1 MEEPSINIYL
11 EAKNEYTKR
20 LTASLVPLLFEG
32 FNSLYEDACKF
43 KDETRDPRYDDYSEL
58 QIFQDYL
65 KKIPKW
71 NNDLIEQE
79 YDRIVQRS
87 KCKYL
92 DELLWAVI
100 FSNIKVLSVIR
111 SRNPKNDV
119 EHEYIALKD
128 FIHKCYKECAR
139 ELYSSD
145 VVILFDKESVSVLE
159 RSKNIRDI
167 KKIIEKGILE
177 SISESL
183 PYKQIIRTYIGKIPA
198 EYEEDTENSMSNP
211 HFEANSFMKFLGK
224 NRESFMAARTP
235 TATITE
241 IETETETN
249 TVTEIE
255 KEQEQEQEQENT
267 CAICMEVTSKTKNVS
282 FTECGHVYCTSC
294 LLKALQ
300 TKNTCPMCRAE
311 IEPARKPNLEQ
322 LTANV
327 AADLIQAEE
336 RDIDIQRRIALIGAF
351 NDARGRGDMILSLC
365 REFAFGVSHSIAGWQ
380 GTDDQTYHASWV
392 DYEYNN
398 YDDND
403 DDETEDE
410 PEDED
415 EDEDEHEDEHED
427 EDEDEDDDGSTNDG
441 REGREG
447 DDVRNGNDN
456 RNDNDNDHTEKRDE
470 DEANPPPS
478 WDEVFPADQVFP
490 ATTQSTTQ
498 TSSIHA
504 LMHNVISGVVSYTM
518 FYTFYYTLPNLV
530 SSLIDTVVQNVQNIR
545 QE

>member
-1 MEEPSINIYL
+1 MLNLNKICTNINFIFVLIAMEEPSINIYL

-111 SRNPKNDV
+111 SKNPRNDV
-119 EHEYIALKD
+119 DNEYIALRD

-159 RSKNIRDI
+159 RSKNVRDI

-235 TATITE
+235 TVTE
-241 IETETETN
+241 TQTQVESETEEDAEAEEDTEAEVEAEVEVEAETET
-249 TVTEIE
+249 
-255 KEQEQEQEQENT
+255 QEQSQIEEEVNEQTETKTQIEVLQENKNELQNVENHVDNS
-267 CAICMEVTSKTKNVS
+267 AKQEVFAVEAQNQSDKEASIVSRASSLKSYSK
-282 FTECGHVYCTSC
+282 
-294 LLKALQ
+294 
-300 TKNTCPMCRAE
+300 E
-311 IEPARKPNLEQ
+311 IRERQEIVDMSTDTDLAQDDVKIVVGSSKHHSHHSHHKHHHSHKSKPNFMKEGPKY
-322 LTANV
+322 
-327 AADLIQAEE
+327 EE
-336 RDIDIQRRIALIGAF
+336 EL
-351 NDARGRGDMILSLC
+351 
-365 REFAFGVSHSIAGWQ
+365 
-380 GTDDQTYHASWV
+380 
-392 DYEYNN
+392 
-398 YDDND
+398 
-403 DDETEDE
+403 
-410 PEDED
+410 
-415 EDEDEHEDEHED
+415 
-427 EDEDEDDDGSTNDG
+427 
-441 REGREG
+441 
-447 DDVRNGNDN
+447 
-456 RNDNDNDHTEKRDE
+456 
-470 DEANPPPS
+470 
-478 WDEVFPADQVFP
+478 
-490 ATTQSTTQ
+490 
-498 TSSIHA
+498 
-504 LMHNVISGVVSYTM
+504 
-518 FYTFYYTLPNLV
+518 
-530 SSLIDTVVQNVQNIR
+530 
-545 QE
+545 

>member
-20 LTASLVPLLFEG
+20 LTASLVPLIFEG

-111 SRNPKNDV
+111 SKNPRNDV
-119 EHEYIALKD
+119 DNKYIALRD

-159 RSKNIRDI
+159 RSKNVRDI

-224 NRESFMAARTP
+224 NKESFMAARTP
-235 TATITE
+235 TVTE
-241 IETETETN
+241 TQTQVESETEEDVEAEEEAEAEAETETQEQSQVVEEVNEQTKIE
-249 TVTEIE
+249 VPQEIE
-255 KEQEQEQEQENT
+255 KQVDSIAKQEESVFSAVEIQNQSDKEASIVSRASSLKSYSKEIRERQEIVDMSTDTDLAQDDVK
-267 CAICMEVTSKTKNVS
+267 IVVGSSKHHSHHKHHQHKS
-282 FTECGHVYCTSC
+282 
-294 LLKALQ
+294 
-300 TKNTCPMCRAE
+300 
-311 IEPARKPNLEQ
+311 KPNFMKEGPKY
-322 LTANV
+322 
-327 AADLIQAEE
+327 DEE
-336 RDIDIQRRIALIGAF
+336 L
-351 NDARGRGDMILSLC
+351 
-365 REFAFGVSHSIAGWQ
+365 
-380 GTDDQTYHASWV
+380 
-392 DYEYNN
+392 
-398 YDDND
+398 
-403 DDETEDE
+403 
-410 PEDED
+410 
-415 EDEDEHEDEHED
+415 
-427 EDEDEDDDGSTNDG
+427 
-441 REGREG
+441 
-447 DDVRNGNDN
+447 
-456 RNDNDNDHTEKRDE
+456 
-470 DEANPPPS
+470 
-478 WDEVFPADQVFP
+478 
-490 ATTQSTTQ
+490 
-498 TSSIHA
+498 
-504 LMHNVISGVVSYTM
+504 
-518 FYTFYYTLPNLV
+518 
-530 SSLIDTVVQNVQNIR
+530 
-545 QE
+545 

>member
-1 MEEPSINIYL
+1 MLNFYKICKNFNFIFVLIAMEEPSINIYL

-159 RSKNIRDI
+159 RSKNVRDI

-224 NRESFMAARTP
+224 NRESFMAAKTP
-235 TATITE
+235 TVTETEMETEMETKTDTATE
-241 IETETETN
+241 IEMMQEL
-249 TVTEIE
+249 
-255 KEQEQEQEQENT
+255 KKKQKYKLEQEQEEEEELEKEEDNEEFESENEVLNQVVEQDVEAQPEKKEKSIVSVT
-267 CAICMEVTSKTKNVS
+267 QDLQQSDKEASVVSRASSLKSYSKEICERHQIVDMSTDTDLAQDDVKIVLGSSKHHSYHSHKS
-282 FTECGHVYCTSC
+282 
-294 LLKALQ
+294 
-300 TKNTCPMCRAE
+300 
-311 IEPARKPNLEQ
+311 KPNFMKEGPKY
-322 LTANV
+322 
-327 AADLIQAEE
+327 EE
-336 RDIDIQRRIALIGAF
+336 EL
-351 NDARGRGDMILSLC
+351 
-365 REFAFGVSHSIAGWQ
+365 
-380 GTDDQTYHASWV
+380 
-392 DYEYNN
+392 
-398 YDDND
+398 
-403 DDETEDE
+403 
-410 PEDED
+410 
-415 EDEDEHEDEHED
+415 
-427 EDEDEDDDGSTNDG
+427 
-441 REGREG
+441 
-447 DDVRNGNDN
+447 
-456 RNDNDNDHTEKRDE
+456 
-470 DEANPPPS
+470 
-478 WDEVFPADQVFP
+478 
-490 ATTQSTTQ
+490 
-498 TSSIHA
+498 
-504 LMHNVISGVVSYTM
+504 
-518 FYTFYYTLPNLV
+518 
-530 SSLIDTVVQNVQNIR
+530 
-545 QE
+545 

>member
-20 LTASLVPLLFEG
+20 LTTSLVPLVFEG
-32 FNSLYEDACKF
+32 FNSLYDDACKF

-71 NNDLIEQE
+71 NNDLIDQE
-79 YDRIVQRS
+79 CDRILQKS

-111 SRNPKNDV
+111 SKNHRNEI

-145 VVILFDKESVSVLE
+145 VVILFDRENVTVLE

-198 EYEEDTENSMSNP
+198 DHEEDTENSMSNP

-235 TATITE
+235 TMTE
-241 IETETETN
+241 TQTQVASETETETEAD
-249 TVTEIE
+249 VEAEVEAEVEVEAEAETEVEAETQVQVEEE
-255 KEQEQEQEQENT
+255 KQEEPVASVE
-267 CAICMEVTSKTKNVS
+267 EVQQQQSDKEASIVSRASSKSHSKEIRERHQVMDMSTD
-282 FTECGHVYCTSC
+282 TELAQDDVKIVVPSSKHHHHHHHKS
-294 LLKALQ
+294 
-300 TKNTCPMCRAE
+300 
-311 IEPARKPNLEQ
+311 KPNFMKEGPKY
-322 LTANV
+322 
-327 AADLIQAEE
+327 EE
-336 RDIDIQRRIALIGAF
+336 EL
-351 NDARGRGDMILSLC
+351 
-365 REFAFGVSHSIAGWQ
+365 
-380 GTDDQTYHASWV
+380 
-392 DYEYNN
+392 
-398 YDDND
+398 
-403 DDETEDE
+403 
-410 PEDED
+410 
-415 EDEDEHEDEHED
+415 
-427 EDEDEDDDGSTNDG
+427 
-441 REGREG
+441 
-447 DDVRNGNDN
+447 
-456 RNDNDNDHTEKRDE
+456 
-470 DEANPPPS
+470 
-478 WDEVFPADQVFP
+478 
-490 ATTQSTTQ
+490 
-498 TSSIHA
+498 
-504 LMHNVISGVVSYTM
+504 
-518 FYTFYYTLPNLV
+518 
-530 SSLIDTVVQNVQNIR
+530 
-545 QE
+545 

>member
-1 MEEPSINIYL
+1 MLNLNKICKNINFIFGLIAMEEPSINIYL

-20 LTASLVPLLFEG
+20 LTASLVPLIFEG

-79 YDRIVQRS
+79 FDRIVQRS

-111 SRNPKNDV
+111 SKNPRNDV
-119 EHEYIALKD
+119 DHEYIALRD

-145 VVILFDKESVSVLE
+145 VVVLFDKENVSVLE
-159 RSKNIRDI
+159 RSKNVRDI

-224 NRESFMAARTP
+224 NRESFMAAKTP

-241 IETETETN
+241 TETATETA
-249 TVTEIE
+249 TATQIE
-255 KEQEQEQEQENT
+255 KEHELESDSESEQAHEQDQEEEQELEGEQEPEQVNEQKNEIETQPDLSQNFEKQEKTNVSISQEQQQSDKE
-267 CAICMEVTSKTKNVS
+267 ASIVSRASSLKSYSK
-282 FTECGHVYCTSC
+282 
-294 LLKALQ
+294 
-300 TKNTCPMCRAE
+300 E
-311 IEPARKPNLEQ
+311 IRERREIIDMSTDTDLVQDDVKIVDVGSSKHHSHHSHHKHHHKSKPNFMKEGPQ
-322 LTANV
+322 Y
-327 AADLIQAEE
+327 EE
-336 RDIDIQRRIALIGAF
+336 EL
-351 NDARGRGDMILSLC
+351 
-365 REFAFGVSHSIAGWQ
+365 
-380 GTDDQTYHASWV
+380 
-392 DYEYNN
+392 
-398 YDDND
+398 
-403 DDETEDE
+403 
-410 PEDED
+410 
-415 EDEDEHEDEHED
+415 
-427 EDEDEDDDGSTNDG
+427 
-441 REGREG
+441 
-447 DDVRNGNDN
+447 
-456 RNDNDNDHTEKRDE
+456 
-470 DEANPPPS
+470 
-478 WDEVFPADQVFP
+478 
-490 ATTQSTTQ
+490 
-498 TSSIHA
+498 
-504 LMHNVISGVVSYTM
+504 
-518 FYTFYYTLPNLV
+518 
-530 SSLIDTVVQNVQNIR
+530 
-545 QE
+545 

>member
-20 LTASLVPLLFEG
+20 LTASLVPLVFEG

-71 NNDLIEQE
+71 NNDLIDQE
-79 YDRIVQRS
+79 CDRILQRS

-111 SRNPKNDV
+111 SKNPRNDIDN
-119 EHEYIALKD
+119 EYIALKD

-159 RSKNIRDI
+159 RSKNVRDI

-198 EYEEDTENSMSNP
+198 DHEEDTENSMSNP

-235 TATITE
+235 TVTE
-241 IETETETN
+241 TQTQVASETETETEAEAE
-249 TVTEIE
+249 VEVDADVEVHAQTEAETDVADNEIQVQEDIVPEPHVEEHQQLEE
-255 KEQEQEQEQENT
+255 KKEDIQHQSDKE
-267 CAICMEVTSKTKNVS
+267 ASVVSRASSKSHSKEIRERQQIVDMSTD
-282 FTECGHVYCTSC
+282 TELAQDDVKIVVPSSKHHHHHHHKS
-294 LLKALQ
+294 
-300 TKNTCPMCRAE
+300 
-311 IEPARKPNLEQ
+311 KPNFMKEGPKY
-322 LTANV
+322 
-327 AADLIQAEE
+327 EE
-336 RDIDIQRRIALIGAF
+336 EL
-351 NDARGRGDMILSLC
+351 
-365 REFAFGVSHSIAGWQ
+365 
-380 GTDDQTYHASWV
+380 
-392 DYEYNN
+392 
-398 YDDND
+398 
-403 DDETEDE
+403 
-410 PEDED
+410 
-415 EDEDEHEDEHED
+415 
-427 EDEDEDDDGSTNDG
+427 
-441 REGREG
+441 
-447 DDVRNGNDN
+447 
-456 RNDNDNDHTEKRDE
+456 
-470 DEANPPPS
+470 
-478 WDEVFPADQVFP
+478 
-490 ATTQSTTQ
+490 
-498 TSSIHA
+498 
-504 LMHNVISGVVSYTM
+504 
-518 FYTFYYTLPNLV
+518 
-530 SSLIDTVVQNVQNIR
+530 
-545 QE
+545 

>member
-1 MEEPSINIYL
+1 MLNFYKICKNINFIFVLIAMEEPSINIYL

-20 LTASLVPLLFEG
+20 LTTSLVPLIFEG

-111 SRNPKNDV
+111 SKNPKNDV
-119 EHEYIALKD
+119 DNEYIALRD

-145 VVILFDKESVSVLE
+145 VVILFDKESVTVLE

-255 KEQEQEQEQENT
+255 KEQEQEYEQEQEQ
-267 CAICMEVTSKTKNVS
+267 EVEAEVESENKVQMQIVEQTETKTHVEVQPEKQEKSMVSVAQDLQQSDKEASVVSRASSLKSYSKEIRERQEIVDMSTDTDFAQDDVKIVS
-282 FTECGHVYCTSC
+282 GSSKHHSHH
-294 LLKALQ
+294 KS
-300 TKNTCPMCRAE
+300 
-311 IEPARKPNLEQ
+311 KPNFMKEGPKY
-322 LTANV
+322 
-327 AADLIQAEE
+327 EE
-336 RDIDIQRRIALIGAF
+336 EL
-351 NDARGRGDMILSLC
+351 
-365 REFAFGVSHSIAGWQ
+365 
-380 GTDDQTYHASWV
+380 
-392 DYEYNN
+392 
-398 YDDND
+398 
-403 DDETEDE
+403 
-410 PEDED
+410 
-415 EDEDEHEDEHED
+415 
-427 EDEDEDDDGSTNDG
+427 
-441 REGREG
+441 
-447 DDVRNGNDN
+447 
-456 RNDNDNDHTEKRDE
+456 
-470 DEANPPPS
+470 
-478 WDEVFPADQVFP
+478 
-490 ATTQSTTQ
+490 
-498 TSSIHA
+498 
-504 LMHNVISGVVSYTM
+504 
-518 FYTFYYTLPNLV
+518 
-530 SSLIDTVVQNVQNIR
+530 
-545 QE
+545 